1 MKKAPRIHDVAHEA
15 GVSVA
20 TVDRVLNRRPGVR
33 EITVQRVVRAADKL
47 GYTLAPA
54 PTEDER
60 STPLRVT
67 VLLPA
72 GTNRV
77 IQMFGDAIDYSQAQ
91 FASMG
96 VRCRWE
102 AIEGFN
108 PHALA
113 DSLLRLRGRTDAVAF
128 MAVEHPV
135 VREAVNALAAAGIPT
150 VTLISDLSA
159 SERGA
164 YVGLDNVA
172 AGRLAAFLLA
182 RLAGGQ
188 KGKFAMIAGS
198 LTYRAHSEREFG
210 FTCVMDELGLSGGII
225 GVREGRDDAIT
236 NAKLTQ
242 ALLEQHPDLLGI
254 YNIGGGAE
262 GVGHALKEA
271 RHGQRVVFI
280 GHGLTS
286 DIRALLIDGTMDAA
300 IVLDPQSAV
309 MSCVRIL
316 GQLKDSPDG
325 REGVARVKPV
335 NSVVIFKE
343 NLP

>member
-1 MKKAPRIHDVAHEA
+1 MKKAPRIHDLAHEA

-33 EITVQRVVRAADKL
+33 EVTVQRVLSAARRLDFAILEDAPAERAA
-47 GYTLAPA
+47 
-54 PTEDER
+54 
-60 STPLRVT
+60 PLRVT

-77 IQMFGDAIDYSQAQ
+77 IQMFGDAIDYSQNQ
-91 FASMG
+91 FAAMG

-113 DSLLRLRGRTDAVAF
+113 DSLLKLRGKTDGVAF

-135 VREAVNALAAAGIPT
+135 VREAVNALASAGIPT

-172 AGRLAAFLLA
+172 AGRLAGFLLA
-182 RLAGGQ
+182 RLTGAG
-188 KGKFAMIAGS
+188 KGKFARIAGS

-210 FTCVMDELGLSGGII
+210 FTCVMEELGLARNVI
-225 GVREGRDDAIT
+225 GVREGRDDAHT
-236 NAKLTQ
+236 NAKLTRS
-242 ALLEQHPDLLGI
+242 LLEQHPDLLGI

-262 GVGHALKEA
+262 GVGQALREA
-271 RHGQRVVFI
+271 RHEQRVVFI

-286 DIRALLIDGTMDAA
+286 DIRGLLIDGTMDAA

-316 GQLKDSPDG
+316 GQL
-325 REGVARVKPV
+325 REGVEGAGRVKPV
-335 NSVVIFKE
+335 GSVVIFKE